1 MDVLDMSAP
10 TPLLKLILQA
20 LQNEGGVSFAH
31 SLAQLALAFGIPALR
46 QQQAGGQVG
55 EMEMLAEVRAKLL
68 DRQQQ
73 LQAGPQL
80 ISDYVAPR

>member
-1 MDVLDMSAP
+1 MSAP

-20 LQNEGGVSFAH
+20 LQNEGGVSIAH
-31 SLAQLALAFGIPALR
+31 SLGQLALAFGIPGLQ
-46 QQQAGGQVG
+46 QQQAGGQLG
-55 EMEMLAEVRAKLL
+55 EMGMLAEVQAKLS

>member
-20 LQNEGGVSFAH
+20 LQDEGGVGVSH
-31 SLAQLALAFGIPALR
+31 SLAQLALAFGIPGLQ
-46 QQQAGGQVG
+46 QQQAGGQLG
-55 EMEMLAEVRAKLL
+55 KMEILAEVRAKLS

-73 LQAGPQL
+73 LRAGPQL